1 MLKKILVILLLLNST
16 NCFTNSIYFNNRKK
30 LKLCCNMLDFNSIP
44 QNIIQNVRK
53 IKDENHIEELRY
65 SEFLSM
71 ADKGNIDKTIVV
83 DNKKIYGIDS
93 ENNKYSSN
101 IIPNDSELF
110 KILNKNNVDVEIVNS
125 LNKNGILESIISY
138 LLISLLITST
148 LSFIIRNNGMAQR
161 MDIQN
166 NIDLEN
172 KNSNTTF
179 TDVIGIDK
187 VRLELEEIVEFLSN
201 SDKYTNLGAQIPR
214 GVLLEGAP
222 GTGKTLL
229 ARAVAGEANVPF
241 FSVSG
246 SEFIEMFVGTGAARI
261 RSLFET
267 AKKYAPS
274 IIFIDEID
282 AIGRQR
288 GGNNGMGNDE
298 REQTLNQLLTEMDGF
313 EGNSGVIVMAATNR
327 GDILDNALL
336 RPGRFDRRIK
346 VDVPNVEGR
355 KKILEYY
362 SKNKKINQG
371 IDLNT
376 ISRMTPGFSGA
387 DLSNLMNEAA
397 ILTVRN
403 NSTEITDNEISMA
416 LDKITLGPAKKNK
429 LFSDE
434 KKKLIAYHEA
444 GHAIVGALTLNYDIV
459 SKITI
464 EPRGNAGGLTFFI
477 PDEERLES
485 GLYTREYLKSAI
497 SVALGGRIAE
507 ELIYGNDE
515 ITTGASNDLERVS
528 SIAKQMITEFGM
540 SDVLGNVYIDKN
552 EFISADTKN
561 IIDNEVNKL
570 VNSCYLYSKK
580 ILSENIN
587 LLHLIAKELIEYE
600 TISNNRLN
608 YLIENI

>member
-1 MLKKILVILLLLNST
+1 
-16 NCFTNSIYFNNRKK
+16 
-30 LKLCCNMLDFNSIP
+30 MLDFNSIP

-101 IIPNDSELF
+101 IVPNDSELF

-179 TDVIGIDK
+179 TDVIGIYK

-229 ARAVAGEANVPF
+229 ARAVAGEAKVPF

-288 GGNNGMGNDE
+288 GGNNSMGNDE

-355 KKILEYY
+355 TKILEFY
-362 SKNKKINQG
+362 SKNKKINED

-376 ISRMTPGFSGA
+376 ISKMTPGFSGA
-387 DLSNLMNEAA
+387 DLSKLMNEAA

-416 LDKITLGPAKKNK
+416 LDKITL
-429 LFSDE
+429 
-434 KKKLIAYHEA
+434 
-444 GHAIVGALTLNYDIV
+444 
-459 SKITI
+459 
-464 EPRGNAGGLTFFI
+464 
-477 PDEERLES
+477 
-485 GLYTREYLKSAI
+485 
-497 SVALGGRIAE
+497 
-507 ELIYGNDE
+507 
-515 ITTGASNDLERVS
+515 
-528 SIAKQMITEFGM
+528 
-540 SDVLGNVYIDKN
+540 
-552 EFISADTKN
+552 
-561 IIDNEVNKL
+561 
-570 VNSCYLYSKK
+570 
-580 ILSENIN
+580 
-587 LLHLIAKELIEYE
+587 
-600 TISNNRLN
+600 
-608 YLIENI
+608 